1 MRYVMKQKVLSLT
14 DRFTIK
20 DDQGEDVYE
29 VKGKLI
35 SLGDKL
41 SFRDMQGDELALIK
55 QEIISLVPSYR
66 VYRDGD
72 LQADVSKKLLT
83 VLKDKFKVDMK
94 DGSRDLEIIG
104 NILDHEYRIKRG
116 GDEVA
121 RVSKKWV
128 SIGDSYGIEVDEGE
142 DDVLIL
148 SCAVIIDMISHDPM
162 KRDDS

>member
-1 MRYVMKQKVLSLT
+1 MRYVMKQKILTLT
-14 DRFTIK
+14 DQFTIK
-20 DDQGEDVYE
+20 DDKGKDVYQ

-41 SFRDMQGDELALIK
+41 SLRDMQDNELAVIK

-66 VYRDGD
+66 IYRDGD

-94 DGSRDLEIIG
+94 DGSKDLQIIG

-116 GDEVA
+116 RDEVA
-121 RVSKKWV
+121 HVSKKWI
-128 SIGDSYGIEVDEGE
+128 SIRDNYGIEVDEGE

-148 SCAVIIDMISHDPM
+148 ACAVIVDMISHQP
-162 KRDDS
+162 KGEDS

>member
-1 MRYVMKQKVLSLT
+1 MRYVMKQKVLTLT
-14 DRFTIK
+14 DQFTIK
-20 DDQGEDVYE
+20 NDRGDDVYQ

-35 SLGDKL
+35 SLGDRL
-41 SFRDMQGDELALIK
+41 SFRNMQGDELALIK

-66 VYRDGD
+66 IYRDGD

-94 DGSRDLEIIG
+94 DGTPDLEIIG
-104 NILDHEYRIKRG
+104 SILDHEYRIKRG

-121 RVSKKWV
+121 HVSKKWV

-148 SCAVIIDMISHDPM
+148 ACAVIVDMICHEP
-162 KRDDS
+162 KKEDDS

>member
-1 MRYVMKQKVLSLT
+1 LRVLSLT
-14 DRFTIK
+14 DQFKIN
-20 DDQGEDVYE
+20 DDQGKAVFE

-41 SFRDMQGDELALIK
+41 SFRNMSGDELALIK

-66 VYRDGD
+66 IYRDGD

-83 VLKDKFKVDMK
+83 GLKDKFKVDMK
-94 DGSRDLEIIG
+94 DGTRDLKITG
-104 NILDHEYRIKRG
+104 NILDHDYRIKRG
-116 GDEVA
+116 RGEVA

-148 SCAVIIDMISHDPM
+148 ACVVIVDMISHEPM
-162 KRDDS
+162 EDIT